1 MAEITIGQTITTQQY
16 ADTVDESLPYS
27 HNAFLFYVDVTL
39 ISQDEVNA
47 TSRITIRHRLK
58 CIRSY
63 WSNYSN
69 IYGEIAIGTDVK
81 DTKHLATTELGK
93 TYTLGT
99 WTGDVAHDEDGE
111 LTITVNGNW
120 YGDYGSSRYS
130 PENNVLT
137 NIIDFP
143 AIQRVSKLSVTP
155 ATLTSGN
162 LSISITKYV
171 STYTTTVKY
180 KVEGTEYTLATN
192 SADTSFSLS
201 FNALKALIGSF
212 TSSVV
217 EITAITYDNDYEIG
231 SDRKSIIVQTGKIPL
246 SLYDNRQGSV
256 GVTFGEEATGAGF
269 NVKMEAQFDKSV
281 KGMAY
286 GLGALPRISSGDDF
300 NNYLTPGMWAVVSN
314 SGAGNIT
321 NCPVAIGGILQVFD
335 GRGQYPYT
343 TYLMQR
349 YLPSSISTGNYV
361 RVVRDIT
368 TTPVFGNWV
377 IEATMT
383 GSDRKIK
390 KDIRSLTIDY
400 ENLFNKLNPI
410 TYKYRVSYTRVDDTT
425 HFGFIA
431 QDVEQ
436 AINEVG
442 LTDLALINVE
452 DDNYSLNYQEF
463 IALNTHMIQK
473 LYGIVEEQQ
482 IKINELENRLEE
494 LVNG

>member
-1 MAEITIGQTITTQQY
+1 MALIQVEQTITTQQY
-16 ADTVDESLPYS
+16 ADTVDKSLPYS
-27 HNAFLFYVDVTL
+27 HDAFLFYVDVTL

-63 WSNYSN
+63 WKNYSN

-246 SLYDNRQGSV
+246 SLYDNRKGSV
-256 GVTFGEEATGAGF
+256 GVTFGGEATGAGF
-269 NVKMEAQFDKSV
+269 NVKDMNLIMSNARNIVCVDSSEDANWIDVLQMSADNILMLGYGTMDFDYDTTV
-281 KGMAY
+281 Y
-286 GLGALPRISSGDDF
+286 GKNVNLQNKYGGRVTLEDGNSSYAGYLNA
-300 NNYLTPGMWAVVSN
+300 NNN
-314 SGAGNIT
+314 
-321 NCPVAIGGILQVFD
+321 
-335 GRGQYPYT
+335 
-343 TYLMQR
+343 
-349 YLPSSISTGNYV
+349 
-361 RVVRDIT
+361 
-368 TTPVFGNWV
+368 
-377 IEATMT
+377 TMT
-383 GSDRKIK
+383 LGTSAKLWYRLYCRNSVYVSSDERTK
-390 KDIRSLTIDY
+390 KYINDLDNKY
-400 ENLFNKLNPI
+400 EDLFHKLNPKRFKFKKDGI
-410 TYKYRVSYTRVDDTT
+410 DDTNW
-425 HFGFIA
+425 HLGFIA
-431 QDVEQ
+431 QEVEQ
-436 AINEVG
+436 AINEVD
-442 LTDLALINVE
+442 LSKLALIEHSFFEE
-452 DDNYSLNYQEF
+452 DGEQKDRYVLAYEEF
-463 IALNTHMIQK
+463 IALNTHMLQK
-473 LYGIVEEQQ
+473 AYA
-482 IKINELENRLEE
+482 KIEELENRITELEE

>member
-16 ADTVDESLPYS
+16 ADTVDKSLPYS

-231 SDRKSIIVQTGKIPL
+231 SDRKSIIVQTGKMPI
-246 SLYDNRQGSV
+246 SLYDDRKGNV
-256 GVTFGEEATGAGF
+256 GVTLGEQAAGAGF
-269 NVKMEAQFDKSV
+269 NVKDMNLIMSNARNIVCVDSSEDANWIDVLQMSADNILMLGYGTMDFDYDTTV
-281 KGMAY
+281 Y
-286 GLGALPRISSGDDF
+286 GKNVNLQNKYGGRVTLEDGNSSYAGYLNAS
-300 NNYLTPGMWAVVSN
+300 NN
-314 SGAGNIT
+314 
-321 NCPVAIGGILQVFD
+321 
-335 GRGQYPYT
+335 
-343 TYLMQR
+343 
-349 YLPSSISTGNYV
+349 
-361 RVVRDIT
+361 
-368 TTPVFGNWV
+368 
-377 IEATMT
+377 TMT
-383 GSDRKIK
+383 LGTTAKLWYRLYARMSQYTSSDERAK
-390 KDIRSLTIDY
+390 KYINTLDNKY
-400 ENLFNKLNPI
+400 ENLFHKLRPIKFKWKKSELDDNKWHL
-410 TYKYRVSYTRVDDTT
+410 
-425 HFGFIA
+425 GFIA
-431 QDVEQ
+431 QELEQ
-436 AINEVG
+436 SINESG
-442 LTDLALINVE
+442 LNDMALYEQSFYKKDGEEE
-452 DDNYSLNYQEF
+452 DRYVIAYEEF
-463 IALNTHMIQK
+463 IALNTHMLQK
-473 LYGIVEEQQ
+473 AYA
-482 IKINELENRLEE
+482 KIEELENRITELEE

>member
-16 ADTVDESLPYS
+16 ADTVDKSLPYS

-180 KVEGTEYTLATN
+180 KVEGTEYTLATK
-192 SADTSFSLS
+192 SAATSFSLS

-256 GVTFGEEATGAGF
+256 GVTFGEEATGKDIHF
-269 NVKMEAQFDKSV
+269 KLPVHFYNEV
-281 KGMAY
+281 Y
-286 GLGALPRISSGDDF
+286 GLPSTTYKPNDILRLDFYGIYAGVLTAGRREIGFTLFLDKPIDESVTGVNIGSIKCNISTYG
-300 NNYLTPGMWAVVSN
+300 NVYL
-314 SGAGNIT
+314 
-321 NCPVAIGGILQVFD
+321 
-335 GRGQYPYT
+335 GRGSSWYNGGYEYVGVPGYEVEVNWKAGLSAITIWINKSSAYT
-343 TYLMQR
+343 
-349 YLPSSISTGNYV
+349 ST
-361 RVVRDIT
+361 T
-368 TTPVFGNWV
+368 
-377 IEATMT
+377 
-383 GSDRKIK
+383 
-390 KDIRSLTIDY
+390 
-400 ENLFNKLNPI
+400 
-410 TYKYRVSYTRVDDTT
+410 
-425 HFGFIA
+425 
-431 QDVEQ
+431 
-436 AINEVG
+436 
-442 LTDLALINVE
+442 
-452 DDNYSLNYQEF
+452 
-463 IALNTHMIQK
+463 ALNNSAVIIRAED
-473 LYGIVEEQQ
+473 LI
-482 IKINELENRLEE
+482 INFS
-494 LVNG
+494 